1 MKMHPVKFSKI
12 DVIGYDE
19 QTHKLRVSFRKEKP
33 REFCHVPENTF
44 TSFLNARSKTRF
56 FKRNIEDSFPC

>member
-19 QTHKLRVSFRKEKP
+19 QTHKLRVSFRKGKP
-33 REFCHVPENTF
+33 REFCHVIGQGNVL
-44 TSFLNARSKTRF
+44 TSLVA
-56 FKRNIEDSFPC
+56 DLL